1 MNRSNLVRGAI
12 ALTIPCLVLA
22 CTRSSEERA
31 EEERREAEKAQV
43 EANTER
49 REAEKAQIEANAE
62 RRHELEE
69 ARTDPKIQANEPES
83 DRQGSNQPSDREP
96 STNAADAVKGLAA
109 SSVRLITEARC
120 HREEK
125 CGNIGPNEKYA
136 SISICQQKIGA
147 DWQQELNSYDCPGG
161 VVVKELNEC
170 LAEIKNEDCSSP
182 FDTLGRI
189 VACRSSDICKAAK

>member
-12 ALTIPCLVLA
+12 ALTIPCLFLA
-22 CTRSSEERA
+22 CTRSSDERA
-31 EEERREAEKAQV
+31 AEERREAERAQL

-83 DRQGSNQPSDREP
+83 DQRQAQPPGNREP
-96 STNAADAVKGLAA
+96 TTNAADAVKGLAA

-125 CGNIGPNEKYA
+125 CGNIGPGEKYA
-136 SISICQQKIGA
+136 SVSICQQKIGA

-170 LAEIKNEDCSSP
+170 LEEIKNEDCSSP
-182 FDTLGRI
+182 FDTLGRV

>member
-12 ALTIPCLVLA
+12 ALTIPCLALA
-22 CTRSSEERA
+22 CTRSSAERA

-69 ARTDPKIQANEPES
+69 ARTDPSIHANEPES
-83 DRQGSNQPSDREP
+83 KQPSDREP
-96 STNAADAVKGLAA
+96 TTNTADAVKGLAA

-136 SISICQQKIGA
+136 SVSICQQKIGA

-170 LAEIKNEDCSSP
+170 LEEIKNENCSSP

-189 VACRSSDICKAAK
+189 VACRSSDICKAVK

>member
-12 ALTIPCLVLA
+12 ALTIPCLFLA
-22 CTRSSEERA
+22 CTRSSAEKA
-31 EEERREAEKAQV
+31 EEERREAERAQV

-62 RRHELEE
+62 RRHDLEE

-83 DRQGSNQPSDREP
+83 NVPANREP
-96 STNAADAVKGLAA
+96 TTNATDTVKGLAA

-125 CGNIGPNEKYA
+125 CGNIGPGEKYA
-136 SISICQQKIGA
+136 SDSICQQKIGA

-170 LAEIKNEDCSSP
+170 LEEIKNENCSSP

-189 VACRSSDICKAAK
+189 VACRSSDICKSVK

>member
-12 ALTIPCLVLA
+12 ALTIPCLFLG
-22 CTRSSEERA
+22 CTRSSAERA
-31 EEERREAEKAQV
+31 EEERKEAERAQV

-62 RRHELEE
+62 RRDELEE

-83 DRQGSNQPSDREP
+83 NRPDSQAPGNREP
-96 STNAADAVKGLAA
+96 TTNAADAVKGLAA

-120 HREEK
+120 QREEK
-125 CGNIGPNEKYA
+125 CGNIGAGEKYA
-136 SISICQQKIGA
+136 SVSICQQKVGA
-147 DWQQELNSYDCPGG
+147 EWQQELNAYDCPGG

-170 LAEIKNEDCSSP
+170 LEEVKNEDCSSP